1 MTIYPYEK
9 KETILKV
16 ENVSLKLGG
25 NQILKNVNV
34 DVKDIVRPG
43 ISQGQIIGLIG
54 PSGVGKTKFFEM
66 LAGLTQINN
75 EIPIGKEEADKL
87 ENLAE
92 GSVKIG
98 VNLVPVKIGNFGVVQ
113 QNYPLFEHRTIYSN
127 LCLAAGVR
135 YKDKNLLNK
144 LIRLAKQKF
153 TGKTVAELDAKV
165 NDILSRFD
173 LENKKRFYPAQ
184 LSGGQRQRVAIAQQ
198 ILCSNNFLLMDE
210 PFSGL
215 DPLMVKK
222 VSGMIMEVANMNEL
236 NTIIIVSHDISAT
249 AAIADTLWVMGRDRT
264 PTGEIIPGAR
274 IKYEYDLIEKNLAW
288 HPEIKTM
295 PAFHD
300 LCNEL
305 EQLFTTL

>member
-1 MTIYPYEK
+1 MTIYSYEK

-25 NQILKNVNV
+25 NQILKNINV

-43 ISQGQIIGLIG
+43 MSQGQIIGLLG

-66 LAGLTQINN
+66 LAGLTQINS
-75 EIPIGKEEADKL
+75 EAPLSEEEAAKR

-98 VNLVPVKIGNFGVVQ
+98 VNLAPVKIGNFGVVQ
-113 QNYPLFEHRTIYSN
+113 QNYPLFEHRTVYSN
-127 LCLAAGVR
+127 LCLSAGVH
-135 YKDKNLLNK
+135 YKDKNFLSKLL
-144 LIRLAKQKF
+144 RLAKQKF
-153 TGKTVAELDAKV
+153 TGKSVEELDSKI
-165 NDILSRFD
+165 NDILARFD
-173 LENKKRFYPAQ
+173 LESKKRFYPAQ

-215 DPLMVKK
+215 DPLMIKK
-222 VSGMIMEVANMNEL
+222 VSSMIMEVANMNEL

-249 AAIADTLWVMGRDRT
+249 AAIADTLWVMGRDRNSE
-264 PTGEIIPGAR
+264 GEIIPGAR
-274 IKYEYDLIEKNLAW
+274 IKYEYDLIERNLAW

-295 PAFHD
+295 PEFHS